1 MGSGWASGREAH
13 FILCFSCLIRSR
25 LAGPMYLPCFL
36 CGCFLAKSSL
46 VLSLLRLSWY
56 FLPITLGQVLA
67 AAVSSHCQSDRL
79 SLLSPSNSTPLRLC
93 WPHWNSAALVPYLY
107 STDNTSK
114 CIWMTP
120 WCAIINIA
128 WGHLPTN
135 SSYGFMSTSGV
146 SLFSGELGKSLQK
159 QHSDDQIFAN
169 THKFQLNQK
178 SPLQVLQR
186 LRVKIDGV

>member
-1 MGSGWASGREAH
+1 MGTGWASGREAH

-79 SLLSPSNSTPLRLC
+79 SLLSPSNSTPLATLKL
-93 WPHWNSAALVPYLY
+93 SSFSSILVLHRQYI
-107 STDNTSK
+107 TSK

-159 QHSDDQIFAN
+159 QHSDNQIFEN